1 METKYRAF
9 DYTGIDIVIDDYVK
23 AKEKESRA
31 RVYLVYLERFQR
43 AYGILQ

>member
-1 METKYRAF
+1 MESHYKAF
-9 DYTGIDIVIDDYVK
+9 DYSGVDTVIGDYVN
-23 AKEKESRA
+23 AKNQENRA